1 MSTPWTG
8 DAFDWSDLP
17 RAVIF
22 DVDGLLVD
30 SERDGHRVAFNE
42 AFAAHGLPYH
52 WDEDHYGELLA
63 TTGGERRLHRF
74 LTGQGHPEDEA
85 AALAK
90 ALHGTKTETFREL
103 CVRGR
108 IPPRPGVQR
117 LLDELEHAG
126 VALAVAT
133 TGTRSWVEPLLEHAF
148 GLDRFAVVLT
158 GTEVTDRKPD
168 PAVYHAALDRLGLGP
183 ADVVALED
191 SANGLAAA
199 RAAEVPCLI
208 VTNDYTAGQD
218 FGGAWLVV
226 DAFGEPGRAR
236 VRAGPARAVGEGAV
250 RAWTF
255 TFRPEAGAGHPPQHR
270 ASGDTAI

>member
-1 MSTPWTG
+1 MTIAWMAGSFGLPE
-8 DAFDWSDLP
+8 LP

-42 AFAAHGLPYH
+42 AFAVHGLPYH

-63 TTGGERRLHRF
+63 TTGGERRLHGF
-74 LTGQGHPEDEA
+74 LAGQGHPEDEA
-85 AALAK
+85 ATLAK
-90 ALHGTKTETFREL
+90 ALHETKTETFREL

-108 IPPRPGVQR
+108 IPPRTGVQR
-117 LLDELEHAG
+117 LLNELEHAG
-126 VALAVAT
+126 VTLAVAT

-168 PAVYHAALDRLGLGP
+168 PAVYHATLDQLGLGP
-183 ADVVALED
+183 VDVVAVED

-199 RAAEVPCLI
+199 RAADVQCLI
-208 VTNDYTAGQD
+208 VTNDYTGGQD
-218 FGGAWLVV
+218 FRGAWLVV

-236 VRAGPARAVGEGAV
+236 VRSGPVRAVDEGAV
-250 RAWTF
+250 RASTF
-255 TFRPEAGAGHPPQHR
+255 TFRPEPGAGQTPQHR
-270 ASGDTAI
+270 ASGDTAT